1 MHDDE
6 NDKGYQKWFSSND
19 DISDLKAAN
28 ITQMNSV
35 IESKKKE
42 ARELVLHKDYSPLG
56 SNSNYGLT
64 RETPESYGSD
74 IFSKFQFED
83 LKKAHSE
90 TVIPVSEEDLLNRP
104 HYSNVMEMKQARSE
118 NIKPM
123 GNNDVKLFLMQQE
136 EKNMHIGSNTAFR
149 LAKQS
154 QEANTIN
161 NNISRHFNRIL
172 N

>member
-1 MHDDE
+1 
-6 NDKGYQKWFSSND
+6 
-19 DISDLKAAN
+19 
-28 ITQMNSV
+28 
-35 IESKKKE
+35 
-42 ARELVLHKDYSPLG
+42 
-56 SNSNYGLT
+56 
-64 RETPESYGSD
+64 
-74 IFSKFQFED
+74 
-83 LKKAHSE
+83 
-90 TVIPVSEEDLLNRP
+90 
-104 HYSNVMEMKQARSE
+104 MEMKQARSE